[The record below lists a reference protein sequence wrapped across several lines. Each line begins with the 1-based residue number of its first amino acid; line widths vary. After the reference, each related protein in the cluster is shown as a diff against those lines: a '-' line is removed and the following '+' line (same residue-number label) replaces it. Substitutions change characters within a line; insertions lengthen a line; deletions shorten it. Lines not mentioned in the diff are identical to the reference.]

1 MTELKSVRNISKE
14 QFEALF
20 GISRLLNAISLPENL
35 IDQALDILIDTLQ
48 AERGL
53 FVRYNEPGND
63 FEILAARN
71 VEKESI
77 KDLSKFSSGILQKVV
92 REKRPILYH
101 DVQSDPALSQFE
113 SVRLQEIKSVLG
125 VPVFN
130 EGCLWGVI
138 LADSR
143 KNRKE
148 FNEENLRFLEFLPI
162 LFPWRWTKFFTWIPC
177 KKRI

>member
-77 KDLSKFSSGILQKVV
+77 KDL
-92 REKRPILYH
+92 
-101 DVQSDPALSQFE
+101 
-113 SVRLQEIKSVLG
+113 
-125 VPVFN
+125 
-130 EGCLWGVI
+130 
-138 LADSR
+138 
-143 KNRKE
+143 
-148 FNEENLRFLEFLPI
+148 
-162 LFPWRWTKFFTWIPC
+162 
-177 KKRI
+177 